1 VSNIDAEV
9 VDLGASKLDDD
20 TGVPLYQGKGCAFSD
35 DPNDAPS
42 FDDTPVMCQLGVTAL
57 PYPADSGGNAE
68 GLVCKGIAGYDG
80 IVVGARD
87 TRSNSVVGKMK
98 AGDTVVHSTGPEQA
112 AQLQLKEEKRQC
124 ALVTKGS
131 NKKTVGV
138 FLDGKDDK
146 VTVTGFG
153 MVIEISDEYG
163 ISLVGKDGT
172 AGISIHDGRVT
183 IFGEVVLGG
192 KTPFMPV
199 AGQAIGLNGAT
210 STPMAGVYVGA

>member
-1 VSNIDAEV
+1 MSNIDAEV

-131 NKKTVGV
+131 NGKTMGL
-138 FLDGKDDK
+138 FLDGEKDQGMM
-146 VTVTGFG
+146 TVGG
-153 MVIEISDEYG
+153 CVIEISDGG
-163 ISLVGKDGT
+163 ISMTDKTGK
-172 AGISIHDGRVT
+172 AGIIIKNG
-183 IFGEVVLGG
+183 VVAILGQIILGG
-192 KTPFMPV
+192 KVPS
-199 AGQAIGLNGAT
+199 I
-210 STPMAGVYVGA
+210 PMAAVAAAPAAVPCPNVFAGIPLP